1 MAVLAATHANI
12 THCAERLRAGD
23 IIAMPT
29 ETVYGLAADAT
40 NARAVASVYASKDRP
55 KINPLICHVGAP
67 EEAFELGV
75 FNAHAR
81 RLAERFWP
89 GPLTLVVPRSAD
101 CPVSELAS
109 AGLPTLALRCPDHSV
124 AHALLAETARPL
136 VAPSANPSGQLSP
149 SQAHHVSAHL
159 PDIDVIDG
167 GACTVGLESTIIGCL
182 EENPTLLRVGGLS
195 RDALETCLNRSLAEL
210 PENADRTAR
219 LAPGRMLRH
228 YAPRAPLC
236 INGKT
241 PEGDYLLLG
250 FGPEAPKDA
259 TENLS
264 LSGDL
269 NEAATNL
276 FDCLHRLD
284 ARALAENKAIV
295 VAPVPT
301 GGLGDAIND
310 RLKRAA
316 QN

>member
-40 NARAVASVYASKDRP
+40 NATAVASVYASKDRP

-75 FNAHAR
+75 FNAHAC

-124 AHALLAETARPL
+124 ARALLAETARPL

-159 PDIDVIDG
+159 PDIDVLDG

-195 RDALETCLNRSLAEL
+195 RDALEACL
-210 PENADRTAR
+210 DRR
-219 LAPGRMLRH
+219 LGGIAGKCRPHGAAGTGPH
-228 YAPRAPLC
+228 VAPLR
-236 INGKT
+236 
-241 PEGDYLLLG
+241 
-250 FGPEAPKDA
+250 A
-259 TENLS
+259 
-264 LSGDL
+264 
-269 NEAATNL
+269 
-276 FDCLHRLD
+276 
-284 ARALAENKAIV
+284 ARAALH
-295 VAPVPT
+295 
-301 GGLGDAIND
+301 
-310 RLKRAA
+310 
-316 QN
+316 